1 MKLERVRAERPD
13 CGRVSTD
20 RYIVIYFWDDGEL
33 VGSKMIENLTRK
45 DAHRL
50 MKDLGKD
57 YPHFI
62 KGATMAKV
70 EEMII

>member
-1 MKLERVRAERPD
+1 MKLECVRAERPS
-13 CGRVSTD
+13 CGRVSLD

-33 VGSKMIENLTRK
+33 TGSKMIENLTRK

-50 MKDLGKD
+50 MKNLEKD

-70 EEMII
+70 EEAIV

>member
-1 MKLERVRAERPD
+1 MELQISTAKRPD

-45 DAHRL
+45 EAHNL
-50 MKDLGKD
+50 MKNLEEG

-70 EEMII
+70 EEVIL

>member
-1 MKLERVRAERPD
+1 MELQISRAKRPD
-13 CGRVSTD
+13 CGKVSLD

-33 VGSKMIENLTRK
+33 IGSRMIENLTRK
-45 DAHRL
+45 EAHRV
-50 MKDLGKD
+50 MKDLEKD

-70 EEMII
+70 EEAII